1 MHDSRTRQ
9 GGVATV
15 PAHDATVS
23 ARNAPVAPDPDPAG
37 SPLLPAVLAFVGD
50 GSTAEEIA
58 VRLALEIGDG
68 SPSRI
73 APLLDDLARLGLARV
88 ARTDGDRPRYVITSL
103 GQQTLALS
111 LAHPSETAERLA
123 ELETLRT
130 DLFATL
136 AHELRTPLTAVRTC
150 AGLLLDPAADEVPEG
165 RRKLAE
171 SIRRNAD
178 RMQRL
183 IEDLLQLTRFRAGQV
198 QLQLRRFDA
207 CELARDLGA
216 SFGPLATSRGI
227 RLDLELPDQPVWVYG
242 DHRRLEQAVINLL
255 SNAHK
260 FSPPGGT
267 VRFGATREG
276 DEVRWWVV
284 DEGPGIAPA
293 DQARLFERFFV
304 GRNDRGELHAG
315 TGLGLPTALAIAQ
328 AHDGRIDVRSEPGH
342 GATFVLAVPAT
353 GPSGLEDA

>member
-1 MHDSRTRQ
+1 MLD
-9 GGVATV
+9 V
-15 PAHDATVS
+15 P
-23 ARNAPVAPDPDPAG
+23 RPAG
-37 SPLLPAVLAFVGD
+37 DETDAFVDPTANPSPLLPAVLALVGDGATVEEVGQRLLLEVGD
-50 GSTAEEIA
+50 GSA
-58 VRLALEIGDG
+58 
-68 SPSRI
+68 SRV
-73 APLLDDLARLGLARV
+73 APLLEELTRLGLVRV
-88 ARTDGDRPRYVITSL
+88 ARTDGDRPRFVVTTL
-103 GQQTLALS
+103 GQQTLMGS
-111 LAHPSETAERLA
+111 LAHPSETAQRLA

-150 AGLLLDPAADEVPEG
+150 AGLLLDPAADEMPEE

-183 IEDLLQLTRFRAGQV
+183 IEDLLQLTRFRAGQL

-207 CELARDLGA
+207 CELARDLAA
-216 SFGPLATSRGI
+216 SFGPLAVSRSL
-227 RLDLELPDQPVWVYG
+227 RLELRLPDQPVRVYG

-267 VRFGATREG
+267 VRFGVTADR

-284 DEGPGIAPA
+284 DDGPGIGPA

-304 GRNDRGELHAG
+304 GRNDRGEPHAG

-328 AHDGRIDVRSEPGH
+328 AHDGRIEVRSEPGH
-342 GATFVLAVPAT
+342 GSTFTLVVPAA
-353 GPSGLEDA
+353 GPSGVEEP